1 MEQKGFTLLEILVS
15 LSLGVLLFVL
25 LLSIYILAAKSLSI
39 VETKSELGQ
48 NARLVN
54 ERLLREI
61 RQAKQIATILPA
73 GKDDPLNP
81 PKSEIE
87 FQDGHQTAT
96 VQYIRFYLSG
106 TDLKRQMRRYYFP
119 AEPEVFVPHDSRD
132 DFGNPPQVTIVSDE
146 LAGQYIQDLKFYGRD
161 LINIELTL
169 DKSGAPLRAYTSVYG
184 RNL

>member
-25 LLSIYILAAKSLSI
+25 LLSIYGLAAKSLAT
-39 VETKSELGQ
+39 VETKSELAQ

-54 ERLLREI
+54 ERLSREI

-81 PKSEIE
+81 PKNEIE
-87 FQDGHQTAT
+87 FQDGHQTTA
-96 VQYIRFYLSG
+96 VQYIRYYPSG
-106 TDLKRQMRRYYFP
+106 TDLKRQLRRYYFP
-119 AEPEVFVPHDSRD
+119 AEPEVFVLHDSRD
-132 DFGNPPQVTIVSDE
+132 DLGNPPQLTIMSDE
-146 LAGQYIQDLKFYGRD
+146 PVGQYVQDIKFYGRD
-161 LINIELTL
+161 LINIELAL
-169 DKSGAPLRAYTSVYG
+169 DKNGASLRAYTSAYG